1 VSKHAFRR
9 AIETHTGPDELI
21 KLLAPDVVLH
31 APMLTKPIHGSQQ
44 AVQVLGLAAQVAAPI
59 EYTLEVDDGNQTI
72 LVWSGAAGG
81 FHLEA
86 ATILIDNPDGLISE
100 IRVVMRPW
108 PVVTLFR
115 NAMHDRLA
123 DSIPPDLWE
132 LQPKLAPTLEPRHF
146 TSIGLRELE
155 SAPSIVLHS
164 PMLAKAVTGKAEVEE
179 SVRIAHQVQSASSY
193 TTIIATPKLVFELF
207 DCDADGYPMEGL
219 WLRRLDEQGRVTELT
234 VMLRPYP
241 AVTVLRN
248 RARDL
253 AEGTVLSDPTY
264 WDLRKAA

>member
-1 VSKHAFRR
+1 VSKHPFRR
-9 AIETHTGPDELI
+9 AIESHADTEELTQ
-21 KLLAPDVVLH
+21 LLAPGVVLF
-31 APMLTKPIHGSQQ
+31 APMLTKPIVGAPE
-44 AVQVLGLAAQVAAPI
+44 AVKVLGLAAQLAGPI
-59 EYTLEVDDGNQTI
+59 EYTLEVNDGHQTI
-72 LVWSGAAGG
+72 LVWRGTTGG
-81 FHLEA
+81 FRLEA
-86 ATILIDNPDGLISE
+86 ATILIDNPDGLIRE

-123 DSIPPDLWE
+123 DSIPPDFWE
-132 LQPKLAPTLEPRHF
+132 LQPKPATTHEPRRF
-146 TSIGLRELE
+146 TAIGLRDLE
-155 SAPSIVLHS
+155 SAPGIVLHS
-164 PMLAKAVTGKAEVEE
+164 PMLAKPVTGKAEVEE

-193 TTIIATPKLVFELF
+193 TTIIATPKLVCELF

-248 RARDL
+248 QAREL
-253 AEGTVLSDPTY
+253 AKASVLSDRTY
-264 WDLRKAA
+264 WELPTAA